1 MCESSAVRAVALLGP
16 SAREPHIRPFE
27 VPGVDLFIGDELDPT
42 DQPDAA
48 LILGGDG
55 TLHRQLGVL
64 ALKQIPTLI
73 VPLGSANDFAHSIG
87 IKTVEQAIAAWR
99 RFGSAGDNTRSIDLG
114 TIEPL
119 DERSQSGDEDHVP
132 WQGESLE
139 SLHFV
144 PDGPR
149 RDPSSGAREELG
161 GRIM

>member
-73 VPLGSANDFAHSIG
+73 VQIGRAH
-87 IKTVEQAIAAWR
+87 V
-99 RFGSAGDNTRSIDLG
+99 
-114 TIEPL
+114 
-119 DERSQSGDEDHVP
+119 
-132 WQGESLE
+132 
-139 SLHFV
+139 
-144 PDGPR
+144 
-149 RDPSSGAREELG
+149 
-161 GRIM
+161 